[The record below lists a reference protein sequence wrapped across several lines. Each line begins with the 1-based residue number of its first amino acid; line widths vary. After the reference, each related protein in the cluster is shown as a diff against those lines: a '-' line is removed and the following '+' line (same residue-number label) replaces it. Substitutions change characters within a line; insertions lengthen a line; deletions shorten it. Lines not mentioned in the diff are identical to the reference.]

1 MQSQV
6 WNPDLVRVGTLEEE
20 AREECFVRR
29 SRNLEEASHA
39 TMRKK
44 EREKE
49 KRKKRKRKKKKE
61 SLFVV
66 TFCFPDIEEQ
76 DS

>member
-1 MQSQV
+1 MQSEV

-20 AREECFVRR
+20 AREEC
-29 SRNLEEASHA
+29 RNLEEASHG

-49 KRKKRKRKKKKE
+49 KRKKRKRKKKR
-61 SLFVV
+61 
-66 TFCFPDIEEQ
+66 EERKNGLEFL
-76 DS
+76 